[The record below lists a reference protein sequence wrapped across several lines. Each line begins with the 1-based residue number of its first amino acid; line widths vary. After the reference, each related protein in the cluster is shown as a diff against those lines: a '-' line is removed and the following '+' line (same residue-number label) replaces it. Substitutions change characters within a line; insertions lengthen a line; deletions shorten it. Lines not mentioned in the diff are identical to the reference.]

1 MGRACKIRGKAM
13 KNSPWF
19 ILVSLF
25 MLMAPFY
32 ALDAQ
37 ATTTQNASERFTK
50 AEDSFFRNKPREAI
64 PLLEMIISEDPANIK
79 AALYLGIAYQQVN
92 RLDDAIALYKKLL
105 NRSDVD
111 VAQVAFNL
119 GNVYFTK
126 GNAAFAEEYYTLAI
140 QKNESFSSAYL
151 NRANARIKMGNFSEA
166 LKDYTNYISLEPA
179 SPKRPQIEQLMA
191 LIQGQFAAEE
201 RKKQE
206 AQAAAQAEEERRKR
220 LLEEVSASLQAASE
234 ETKGLQA
241 PSEDVQSYDGEF
253 VLE

>member
-1 MGRACKIRGKAM
+1 MGRACKLRGKAM
-13 KNSPWF
+13 KNSLWL
-19 ILVSLF
+19 ILVPLF
-25 MLMAPFY
+25 MLMAPLY
-32 ALDAQ
+32 SLSAQ
-37 ATTTQNASERFTK
+37 AMATQNASERFTK
-50 AEDSFFRNKPREAI
+50 AEDSFLRNKPREAI
-64 PLLEMIISEDPANIK
+64 PLLETIIAEDPANIK
-79 AALYLGIAYQQVN
+79 AALYLGVAYQQVN

-119 GNVYFTK
+119 GNIYFMK
-126 GNAAFAEEYYTLAI
+126 GSAAFAEEYYTLAI

-151 NRANARIKMGNFSEA
+151 NRANARIKTGNLSEA
-166 LKDYTNYISLEPA
+166 LKDYTNYVSLEPA

-191 LIQGQFAAEE
+191 LIQEQFAAEE

-206 AQAAAQAEEERRKR
+206 ALAIALAEEERRKR

-241 PSEDVQSYDGEF
+241 PSEAVQSYDGEF